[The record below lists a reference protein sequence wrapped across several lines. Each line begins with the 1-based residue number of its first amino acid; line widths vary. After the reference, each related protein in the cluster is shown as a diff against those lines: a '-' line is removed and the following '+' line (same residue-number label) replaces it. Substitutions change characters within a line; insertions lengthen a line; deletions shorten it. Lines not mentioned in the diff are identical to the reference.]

1 MSNRNASQGQSL
13 FYYFRKVANIL
24 PEKKL
29 HKKESK
35 NERRILLRLLK
46 FLTKLRCSLKIKWSS
61 SIFLFRF
68 PFSVPSS
75 NKEKGLHRFSY
86 SDFLSF
92 VPKLRCS
99 LKKWSSRISPYL
111 SISAPNV
118 FQQSC
123 RPLLRNLHY
132 SQKTENRR
140 WAALNWAADWTTLA
154 LTMVTCRALIGF
166 KCNCF

>member
-1 MSNRNASQGQSL
+1 MSNRKVSQGQNF
-13 FYYFRKVANIL
+13 FYYFRRVANIL

-29 HKKESK
+29 HKKKSK

-68 PFSVPSS
+68 RFRHLIKKKKSLYLFSC
-75 NKEKGLHRFSY
+75 

-99 LKKWSSRISPYL
+99 LKKWSSRISYL

-132 SQKTENRR
+132 SQKTENRC
-140 WAALNWAADWTTLA
+140 WAALKRAANWTTLA